1 MLVLNSLIDI
11 RILCTNSCLYPPKLV
26 YKLRFIYQRFFKKME
41 NQIFTINIVGA
52 TDIYPNEPLDHVV
65 VRVSIVDQSTG
76 NLIKKSKITGEDK
89 EIPRKCMSPYETTE
103 YISPVCTKTVAIDN
117 VKRLAPY
124 WDDSFIFNESVS
136 TILKENV
143 VVYFEII
150 DLDVPQEKHHHTAI
164 AWAFLKPLASNGTY
178 NIDHPC
184 KLHLHYYP
192 KNFNPQLKGLH
203 VPVSTLLDKSK
214 KFLAYLSIEIKTS
227 ETHELYDVTGRPK
240 HFFHRE
246 IGAEDI
252 STLVYH
258 EETEQEEIE
267 KAETEQPT
275 IVRPANKNCKIPRL
289 LKAQFPVGENG
300 AHALCF
306 NNNGDI
312 LVAAIKTGST
322 YSIQF
327 FNVYDFENSLAII
340 KNAHQDI
347 IYELTFSAD
356 DKYLMSASADGDVKV
371 WHSSGLNK
379 QPVNTLAHPC
389 NVYTAKFHPGDSR
402 LVATGGRDSIVRLWD
417 RTKNSCTAEL
427 RGNVG
432 TVNSL
437 VFSPDGKAMYA
448 GDSNGIITVFNT
460 DVTVEGTD
468 GVSRKSVVKEDEI
481 KGVSIVR
488 LSIER
493 SNFSLLVY
501 TKDSMLRVFE
511 TKVMVPSQRYS
522 GIVCNKFILPAVF
535 SPDCQYI
542 LAGSEDGT
550 AKCWTVRKADIVPTA
565 EWNFQFTAPVTAV
578 AWNRVE
584 NMVAFSSFGSR
595 MPIIVFCDPAP
606 LPVVI
611 EEPEESDQY

>member
-1 MLVLNSLIDI
+1 
-11 RILCTNSCLYPPKLV
+11 
-26 YKLRFIYQRFFKKME
+26 ME

-65 VRVSIVDQSTG
+65 VRISIVDQSTG
-76 NLIKKSKITGEDK
+76 NVIKKSLITENEN

-103 YISPVCTKTVAIDN
+103 YISPVCTKTVSIDN

-124 WDDSFIFNESVS
+124 WDDSFIFNESVT
-136 TILKENV
+136 TILKENI

-150 DLDVPQEKHHHTAI
+150 DLDVPKDKHHQTPI

-192 KNFNPQLKGLH
+192 KNFNPQLQGTF
-203 VPVSTLLDKSK
+203 VPVSKLLNNPS
-214 KFLAYLSIEIKTS
+214 KFLAYLSVEIKTS

-246 IGAEDI
+246 VGSESIE
-252 STLVYH
+252 TLVYH
-258 EETEQEEIE
+258 EESAEEEIE
-267 KAETEQPT
+267 KAEAEAPQ
-275 IVRPANKNCKIPRL
+275 IIRPANKNCKVPRL

-312 LVAAIKTGST
+312 LVAAVKTGAT

-327 FNVYDFENSLAII
+327 FSVNDIENSLALIR
-340 KNAHQDI
+340 NAHHDI
-347 IYELTFSAD
+347 IYELTFSSD

-371 WHSSGLNK
+371 WHGNGDSQ
-379 QPVNTLAHPC
+379 QPVNTLPHPC
-389 NVYTAKFHPGDSR
+389 NVYTAKFHPQDSR
-402 LVATGGRDSIVRLWD
+402 LVATGARDSLVRLWD

-432 TVNSL
+432 TINSL
-437 VFSPDGKAMYA
+437 VFSPDGKSMYA
-448 GDSNGIITVFNT
+448 GDSTGIITVFNT

-481 KGVSIVR
+481 KNVPIVH
-488 LSIER
+488 LSMER

-522 GIVCNKFILPAVF
+522 GVVCNKFMMSGVF

-550 AKCWTVRKADIVPTA
+550 AKVWTVRKAELIPTA
-565 EWNFQFTAPVTAV
+565 EWNFQFTTPLTAV

-584 NMVAFSSFGSR
+584 NMVAFSSFGPR
-595 MPIIVFCDPAP
+595 MPIIVFCDPSP

-611 EEPEESDQY
+611 EESDEVDQY